1 MITNGILFGP
11 ELEFFVV
18 DQATMKPRNIHDVL
32 ASHPGFGTTI
42 KPELAAEQIEI
53 TISPSGSLQDL
64 EERLYTVMRDVLP
77 LVEQTGA
84 MLLPVP
90 LLDTETFTITPS
102 PRYELLLDTL
112 GEDFRKHAVAVAS
125 DQINIGAENEV
136 QAFRIF
142 DAIRFF
148 LPEFM
153 GYAVA
158 SPFSEGK
165 PNGTAS
171 NRMNFYDRAI
181 TRFSHLT
188 GIPPELNSLEEYAVE
203 LEQLPIFQHPNMFY
217 KYARPMPHRGVA
229 VEIRCMDKQP
239 TIRDYLAFVAL
250 AKAIVYAAEALK
262 EQGQYAYPPH
272 TSDDIEI
279 FPFRLLVGENRSGE
293 NGRQHLDRAFEKGR
307 KEGILHKG
315 RNRGI
320 RCQQNGGI
328 LSYLSRFLPDE
339 ERKYLEPLHERLQQG
354 TLADRMVRRYHRVGL
369 EGTYRE
375 IADALREDVKR
386 G

>member
-1 MITNGILFGP
+1 MITSGVLFGP

-18 DQATMKPRNIHDVL
+18 DQATLKPRNIHDVL
-32 ASHPGFGTTI
+32 ATHPGFGTTI

-53 TISPSGSLQDL
+53 AIPPSHAIQDL
-64 EERLYTVMRDVLP
+64 EERLYAVMRDVLP

-102 PRYELLLDTL
+102 PRYQLLLDTL
-112 GEDFRKHAVAVAS
+112 GENFRKHAVAVAS
-125 DQINIGAENEV
+125 DQINIGAENEA

-142 DAIRFF
+142 NAVRFF

-153 GYAVA
+153 GYSVA
-158 SPFSEGK
+158 SPFSQGK
-165 PNGTAS
+165 PTGVAS

-188 GIPPELNSLEEYAVE
+188 GIPPELSSLEAYARE
-203 LEQLPIFQHPNMFY
+203 LEELPIFQHPNMFY

-229 VEIRCMDKQP
+229 AEIRCMDKQP

-262 EQGQYAYPPH
+262 EQGQYAYPPY

-279 FPFRLLVGENRSGE
+279 FPFRLLVGEN
-293 NGRQHLDRAFEKGR
+293 GRQHLDRAFEEAR
-307 KEGILHKG
+307 KQGIIDKNG
-315 RNRGI
+315 DRGML
-320 RCQQNGGI
+320 C
-328 LSYLSRFLPDE
+328 YLSRFLPDE
-339 ERKYLEPLHERLQQG
+339 ERKYLEPLHERLQRG
-354 TLADRMVRRYHRVGL
+354 TLADRMVHRYHGVGL

>member
-250 AKAIVYAAEALK
+250 AKAIVYAVENLNGNVHHQGALNV
-262 EQGQYAYPPH
+262 
-272 TSDDIEI
+272 SV
-279 FPFRLLVGENRSGE
+279 FPLLVGEDR
-293 NGRQHLDRAFEKGR
+293 RQHLDRAFEEAR
-307 KEGILHKG
+307 KQGIIDKNG
-315 RNRGI
+315 DRGML
-320 RCQQNGGI
+320 C
-328 LSYLSRFLPDE
+328 YLSRFLPDE
-339 ERKYLEPLHERLQQG
+339 ERKYLEPLHERLQRG
-354 TLADRMVRRYHRVGL
+354 TLADRMVHRYHGVGL

>member
-1 MITNGILFGP
+1 MIISGVLFGP

-18 DQATMKPRNIHDVL
+18 DQETLKPRNIHDVL

-53 TISPSGSLQDL
+53 TISPSSSIRDL
-64 EERLYTVMRDVLP
+64 EERLYTAMRDVLP

-90 LLDTETFTITPS
+90 LLDTETFTITPG
-102 PRYELLLDTL
+102 PRYQLLLDTL
-112 GEDFRKHAVAVAS
+112 GEEFRTHAVAVAS
-125 DQINIGAENEV
+125 DQINIGAEDEA

-142 DAIRFF
+142 NAVRFF

-153 GYAVA
+153 GYSVA
-158 SPFSEGK
+158 SPFSQGK
-165 PNGTAS
+165 PNGVGS
-171 NRMNFYDRAI
+171 NRMEFYDRAI

-188 GIPPELNSLEEYAVE
+188 GIPQEINSLEDYAQE
-203 LEQLPIFQHPNMFY
+203 LEQLPVFQHPNMFY

-250 AKAIVYAAEALK
+250 AKAIVYAVEDLKRPSMNDAEVF
-262 EQGQYAYPPH
+262 
-272 TSDDIEI
+272 S
-279 FPFRLLVGENRSGE
+279 LLVGEER
-293 NGRQHLDRAFEKGR
+293 RQHLHRAFEEAR
-307 KEGILHKG
+307 RDGITDKNG
-315 RNRGI
+315 NRGML
-320 RCQQNGGI
+320 C
-328 LSYLSRFLPDE
+328 YLSRFLPNE
-339 ERKYLEPLHERLQQG
+339 ERRYLEPLHERLQQG
-354 TLADRMVRRYHRVGL
+354 TLAEQMVHRYNRVGL

-375 IADALREDVKR
+375 IADVLRKDVERHPDRKL
-386 G
+386 